1 MYNSSPDSSKHSEM
15 LSFPFDQLEA
25 ISVDSPVKLDEGKC
39 KLKTY
44 LANKND
50 MTV

>member
-1 MYNSSPDSSKHSEM
+1 MHISSTDSCKHSEM
-15 LSFPFDQLEA
+15 LSFPFETA
-25 ISVDSPVKLDEGKC
+25 KVDSPVKLDEGKC

-44 LANKND
+44 LAAKND